1 MTSTRAVPP
10 GRVRMTPSVLRQS
23 RLGGIRARG
32 DVCNIIIDRTI
43 CRVAM
48 PSSSAE
54 EEAVSSV
61 DKAGDSRFSH
71 SGGVSTSPVFERT
84 RLIDIL
90 RGVSSTH
97 TDGDVGAVMAEQRD
111 RPKHEGSSGRVQGN
125 SVSSRMLKEAQ
136 ECLRKPAIRIVC
148 GDDGRMV
155 HGVEEEPVVSWIKPV
170 LHWLYVSPTDIPPH
184 ELANLAST
192 YAYDQI
198 HVIDVGSMSISED
211 AITDG
216 VSWMGASRFPS
227 GPVCVSSFLNR
238 LKHRFTQR
246 YNDGK
251 SIVILTFSP
260 STSYL
265 TLHALALFF
274 FMHCWIDERNARSL
288 AAGAVGKQIPPV
300 SIIDSG
306 VEELAACGKG
316 WLQRVIVEWPYHARS
331 SVDIAGEICGGWHIT
346 RRLRYD
352 VSNRK
357 WKIQIWGL
365 PPGAYTFKFVVDGH
379 WCVDLKKPLSVD
391 EWGNDNNTAT
401 VIACGGLDSNERLQE
416 RRIAENSDGMAASY
430 IGEYDVDESD
440 KRMIVVVEPNTRA
453 IVNSSE
459 DRLRLARFGA
469 SLLSYYKK
477 ISYHGGA
484 LRTS

>member
-1 MTSTRAVPP
+1 
-10 GRVRMTPSVLRQS
+10 
-23 RLGGIRARG
+23 
-32 DVCNIIIDRTI
+32 
-43 CRVAM
+43 M

-54 EEAVSSV
+54 EETISTVEARVSLPGS
-61 DKAGDSRFSH
+61 AGS
-71 SGGVSTSPVFERT
+71 SPVVDQT

-90 RGVSSTH
+90 RGISSTTFDIGEVPLAHDVGGTDEVSSA
-97 TDGDVGAVMAEQRD
+97 GLRSE
-111 RPKHEGSSGRVQGN
+111 K
-125 SVSSRMLKEAQ
+125 VSIHMRKEAE
-136 ECLRKPAIRIVC
+136 ECARKPSIRIVC
-148 GDDGRMV
+148 SDERNI
-155 HGVEEEPVVSWIKPV
+155 HGGMEEEPVTAWIKPV
-170 LHWLYVSPTDIPPH
+170 LNWLYVSPAEIPPQ

-211 AITDG
+211 SITDG
-216 VSWMGASRFPS
+216 VCWMGASRLPS
-227 GPVCVSSFLNR
+227 GPVCVSAFLNR
-238 LKHRFTQR
+238 LKHRFKQR

-251 SIVILTFSP
+251 SIVILTYSP

-274 FMHCWIDERNARSL
+274 YMHCWLDEGTSRVL

-357 WKIQIWGL
+357 WRIQIWGL

-401 VIACGGLDSNERLQE
+401 VIACGGLNSNEQSE
-416 RRIAENSDGMAASY
+416 RIRMVENSDGMAASFM
-430 IGEYDVDESD
+430 GECDAQDSD
-440 KRMIVVVEPNTRA
+440 TRMLVVVEQSTQPMG
-453 IVNSSE
+453 NSAE

-477 ISYHGGA
+477 ISYQNNLIRA
-484 LRTS
+484 S